1 MPPQPI
7 IFTDL
12 DGTLLD
18 HRTYAFTA
26 ALAALESVKER
37 KIPLVL
43 CSSKTRAEIEYWREK
58 LENSHPFISENGGGI
73 FIPKSTFPRE
83 DIDVVWPRTETISR
97 YSALLLGTPYAAL
110 RKALKA
116 LRREGFAVQGF
127 GDMTPSQIAEM
138 TGLSLEGATLA
149 KRREFDEP
157 FVFRGDQEELT
168 ALLESIQAKGL
179 RSAEGR
185 LYHLM
190 GDNDKGSAVDILSR
204 LYERRFG
211 EIVTMALGDSP
222 VDFPMLEKVD
232 YPVLVRNHTG
242 EHDQRIKLP
251 KLIRVK
257 GIGPEGWN
265 KAVLMLLQEKL

>member
-1 MPPQPI
+1 MPSQPI

-26 ALAALESVKER
+26 ALAALKFVKQR

-73 FIPKSTFPRE
+73 FIPKSTFPRD

-110 RKALKA
+110 REALEA
-116 LRREGFAVQGF
+116 LRSEGFAVQGF
-127 GDMTPSQIAEM
+127 GDMSASQIAEM
-138 TGLSLEGATLA
+138 TGLSVKGAKLA

-157 FVFRGDQEELT
+157 FVFRGDQEELN
-168 ALLESIQAKGL
+168 ALLESIQTKGL

-204 LYERRFG
+204 LYEQRFG

-222 VDFPMLEKVD
+222 VDFPMLERVD
-232 YPVLVRNHTG
+232 YPVLVRNHRG
-242 EHDQRIKLP
+242 EHDQRIELP
-251 KLIRVK
+251 KLIRVE

-265 KAVLMLLQEKL
+265 KAVLMLLQERL